1 MKTGERKFSSE
12 IWKKWRFWIKSELVV
27 SQQFWKRTPSLDKLW
42 NCFRFFV
49 IEYNIRAINCV
60 HGVGNKFKEKKK
72 KRKEPRYRG
81 QHVLRPCSRKSALS
95 RALRLG
101 GAVNRV
107 AIFSPFLFA
116 HNPKAT
122 QSFVGALY
130 KETDGRRGSGSGLN
144 ERGGV
149 IRDKDKEKG
158 RPAGRFFPIYRR
170 RR

>member
-1 MKTGERKFSSE
+1 MTILNKERARLS
-12 IWKKWRFWIKSELVV
+12 V
-27 SQQFWKRTPSLDKLW
+27 SNFESAPQVSTNSGIVSD
-42 NCFRFFV
+42 FF

-60 HGVGNKFKEKKK
+60 HGVGNKFKKKK

-130 KETDGRRGSGSGLN
+130 KETDGRRGSGSGLD
-144 ERGGV
+144 EGGCH
-149 IRDKDKEKG
+149 KG
-158 RPAGRFFPIYRR
+158 
-170 RR
+170 